1 MKRRDDYA
9 ARQFRLRGLLVM
21 GMFAVVSVVVVA
33 RAMQLQVFD
42 TGFLE
47 QQADARHLRVATLNA
62 HRGAILDRNGET
74 LAASTPVDSVWANP
88 GELAA
93 ATDQVDKL
101 AKSLGL
107 STEKLLRLIT
117 SNLDREFIF
126 LRRHMS
132 PEQAQTV
139 MALNVPG
146 VYLQREYHR
155 YYPTGE
161 VTGHVLGFTDI
172 DDRGQEGLEL
182 SYDDWLVGEPGA
194 KRVMKDRLGRV
205 IGDVESIRPA
215 RPGKD
220 LTTSIDLRI
229 QYLAY
234 RELKAAVQK
243 HRARSGSVVVLDV
256 ATGEI
261 LAMVNQPSYNPN
273 DRSQF
278 SPARYRNR
286 AVTDIFEP
294 GSSFKPLVMAVALES
309 GRYTADSQI
318 DTRPGYINLPGLRV
332 EDKNNLGVVSIGTI
346 LAKSSN
352 VGASKIA
359 LSLESDYLWDTL
371 NRFGVGKLTTSGF
384 PGESAGLLND
394 YTHWRQVGQA
404 TLSYGYGLSVTPLQ
418 LAQAYAVLAAGGVRR
433 PVSFLRVDEAATGE
447 QVITTKTADAVV
459 DMLEEVVSLDG
470 TGRKAAVP
478 GYRVAGK
485 TGTSWKF
492 QAGGY
497 SKDRYISVFAGLAPA
512 ADPRLVTIV
521 ILDEPSGEKYYGG
534 DVAAPVFS
542 AVNTGALRFLA
553 VPPDSLIPHNSEDG
567 LIVGTRNV
575 TAPGTR

>member
-1 MKRRDDYA
+1 MNRRDQLR
-9 ARQFRLRGLLVM
+9 ARQFRWRGLLLTAI
-21 GMFAVVSVVVVA
+21 FALVSLVVVA

-42 TGFLE
+42 KEFIE
-47 QQADARHLRVATLNA
+47 RQADARHLRIATLNA

-93 ATDQVDKL
+93 ATEQVDKL
-101 AKSLGL
+101 AKRLGL

-117 SNLDREFIF
+117 SNLDRDFIF
-126 LRRHMS
+126 LRRHMP
-132 PEQAQTV
+132 PEQAEAV

-155 YYPTGE
+155 YYPAGE

-182 SYDDWLVGEPGA
+182 SYDEWLVGEPGA

-220 LTTSIDLRI
+220 LVTSIDLRI

-234 RELKAAVQK
+234 RELKSAVQS

-256 ATGEI
+256 KTGEI

-294 GSSFKPLVMAVALES
+294 GSSFKPLIIAAALES
-309 GRYTADSQI
+309 GRYTAESQI
-318 DTRPGYINLPGLRV
+318 DTRPGYIDVPGLRI
-332 EDKNNLGVVSIGTI
+332 EDKNHLGVISIGTI

-359 LSLESDYLWDTL
+359 LSLESDYLWDAL
-371 NRFGVGKLTTSGF
+371 SEFGVGNLTTSGF

-394 YTHWRQVGQA
+394 YEHWRQVGQA
-404 TLSYGYGLSVTPLQ
+404 TLAYGYGLSVTPLQ
-418 LAQAYAVLAAGGVRR
+418 LAQAYGVLAAGGVRR
-433 PVSFLRVDEAATGE
+433 PVSFLRVDEAPDGE
-447 QVITTKTADAVV
+447 RVISSDNANAVV
-459 DMLEEVVSLDG
+459 DMLEEVVNIGG
-470 TGRKAAVP
+470 TGGKAAVP
-478 GYRVAGK
+478 GYQVAGK
-485 TGTSWKF
+485 TGTAWKF

-497 SKDRYISVFAGLAPA
+497 SKDRYIAVFAGVAPA
-512 ADPRLVTIV
+512 ADPRLATIV
-521 ILDEPSGEKYYGG
+521 VLDEPSGGKYYGG

-542 AVNTGALRFLA
+542 SVIAGALRYLA
-553 VPPDSLIPHNSEDG
+553 VPPDALVPYESGDG
-567 LIVGTRNV
+567 QVVDTRTLTAQGTK
-575 TAPGTR
+575 